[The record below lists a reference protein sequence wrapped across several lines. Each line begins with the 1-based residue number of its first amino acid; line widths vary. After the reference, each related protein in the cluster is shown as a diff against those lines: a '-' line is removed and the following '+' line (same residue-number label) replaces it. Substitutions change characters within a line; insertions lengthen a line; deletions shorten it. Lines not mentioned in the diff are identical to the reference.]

1 MSFDWFAFLDLAEL
15 LGDPNT
21 APLTNP
27 EAERRSSISR
37 AYFAIFCGVR
47 DFCSKE
53 LNYKPENTY
62 ADHRALRDYLK
73 KQRYSQLAYL
83 LENLRRYRN
92 LADYN
97 TEMKN
102 ASKIRK
108 KAVENAR
115 AAKSIILTKNLQ

>member
-15 LGDPNT
+15 LGDPKNT
-21 APLTNP
+21 PLTNQ
-27 EAERRSSISR
+27 EAEQRSSISR

-62 ADHRALRDYLK
+62 TDHRSLRDYLK
-73 KQRYSQLAYL
+73 KQQYSQLAFL
-83 LENLRRYRN
+83 LERLRGFRN

-97 TEMKN
+97 SEMNDTNEIRKRAVKN
-102 ASKIRK
+102 ART
-108 KAVENAR
+108 V
-115 AAKSIILTKNLQ
+115 KSIILTKKLQ